1 MCELMCFCLEIFFF
15 NFLYFFLL
23 KLLNNKLY
31 FFKPGYTCPY
41 MKEAEDENNCSN
53 THSQLATKTVTK
65 NKTNKDFVDIVERNL
80 SLHRNTET
88 LRRG

>member
-1 MCELMCFCLEIFFF
+1 
-15 NFLYFFLL
+15 
-23 KLLNNKLY
+23 
-31 FFKPGYTCPY
+31 

-65 NKTNKDFVDIVERNL
+65 NKTKKDFVDFVERNL